1 MAATVVSMNVERTAP
16 TPTRRLSVEQA
27 RVERAA
33 HEERADALTAGHR
46 ERRQAGRK
54 HPVEDF
60 LFTYYPFSAARLRR
74 WHPGADTAYDAAA
87 DLGPDG
93 RGIGG
98 DVAEDGSRSWYVD
111 ESGDEHDETGP
122 ENAAPPAAPR
132 RWRRA
137 DVARYLGERA
147 DALAFMTTLLRR
159 SSSAT
164 RTPNFGCFGLH
175 EWAMV
180 YKLQPGQ
187 QRHESLPLRLGQEET
202 DAVVERERLVCTHI
216 DAFRFFTPPAAPR
229 NAHQPTRSTQQ
240 ALDNPAC
247 LHVGMDLYKWA
258 MKLTPLVPSDL
269 VLDCFEHARDLR
281 ILDMEASPYDVRP
294 LGYGVVPIETPV
306 GKAEYARRQRSLAER
321 SEALRQRILAAVA
334 PLSADA
340 VGPDDDRLD
349 AEEPRWPVSISPPHA
364 LCSGSC

>member
-1 MAATVVSMNVERTAP
+1 MTAAPRIPA
-16 TPTRRLSVEQA
+16 PTRRLSAEEA
-27 RVERAA
+27 RAARAA
-33 HEERADALTAGHR
+33 HEGRADALTAGHR

-74 WHPGADTAYDAAA
+74 WHPGASVAYDAAA
-87 DLGPDG
+87 DLSADG

-98 DVAEDGSRSWYVD
+98 DVAEDGTRSWYTD
-111 ESGDEHDETGP
+111 GMADAGP
-122 ENAAPPAAPR
+122 SAAPL

-137 DVARYLGERA
+137 DVARYLAERE

-159 SSSAT
+159 SSTSQ

-187 QRHESLPLRLGQEET
+187 QRHESLPLRLGQEQT
-202 DAVVERERLVCTHI
+202 DAVVEREKLVCTHI
-216 DAFRFFTPPAAPR
+216 DAFRFFTPDAVGR
-229 NAHQPTRSTQQ
+229 NAHEPTRATQQ

-294 LGYGVVPIETPV
+294 LGYGVVPIETPA
-306 GKAEYARRQRSLAER
+306 GKAEYARRQRALAER
-321 SEALRQRILAAVA
+321 SEALQLRVLEAV
-334 PLSADA
+334 DA
-340 VGPDDDRLD
+340 VIARESTAAAARGGR
-349 AEEPRWPVSISPPHA
+349 
-364 LCSGSC
+364 